1 MKTLLALALL
11 AASVVAAQAEDREKT
26 QRQLCQGKLITF
38 HEVHFR
44 VGKCEFTEG
53 LPAGSAVLK
62 ACDNERGRA
71 RGCEVIV
78 ETDANNV
85 QHVISARVK

>member
-1 MKTLLALALL
+1 VLGVVLL
-11 AASVVAAQAEDREKT
+11 AAAVAQAEDGGKT

-62 ACDNERGRA
+62 ACDNKRGWA
-71 RGCEVIV
+71 RGCEVIL

-85 QHVISARVK
+85 QHVISARVR

>member
-1 MKTLLALALL
+1 MRALVFSIVLL
-11 AASVVAAQAEDREKT
+11 AASIAQAEDGDKT
-26 QRQLCQGKLITF
+26 QRYLCQGKLIPG
-38 HEVHFR
+38 EVHFR

-62 ACDNERGRA
+62 ACDNKRGWA